1 MTQGGAITVERV
13 VTLTPAL
20 SRRGRGGMTQ
30 GGAITVER
38 VVTLTQPSPVEG
50 EGVRRE
56 SEA

>member
-13 VTLTPAL
+13 
-20 SRRGRGGMTQ
+20 
-30 GGAITVER
+30 I
-38 VVTLTQPSPVEG
+38 TLTQPSPVEG